1 MIHILDSQVIQTF
14 LYRFGNATAKTIQ
27 LQEALTYAVMFV
39 KKNDWKVSQD
49 LQMLL
54 EYFSLNGKYIF
65 KFKQGRKSLTGNH
78 GNIV

>member
-1 MIHILDSQVIQTF
+1 
-14 LYRFGNATAKTIQ
+14 
-27 LQEALTYAVMFV
+27 MFV

-65 KFKQGRKSLTGNH
+65 KFKQDRKSLTGNH